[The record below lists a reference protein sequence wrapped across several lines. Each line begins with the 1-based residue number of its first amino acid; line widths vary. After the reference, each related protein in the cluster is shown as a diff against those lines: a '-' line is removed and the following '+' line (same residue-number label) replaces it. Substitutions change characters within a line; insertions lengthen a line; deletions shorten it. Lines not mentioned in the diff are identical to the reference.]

1 LKGYWY
7 VSPKILRLIG
17 IFFLVDAAIV
27 AVLNL
32 KRVANLGMPWLSLLF
47 MVIGLLFGVLARK
60 GSRN

>member
-1 LKGYWY
+1 

-32 KRVANLGMPWLSLLF
+32 KRVANLGLPWLPMLF
-47 MVIGLLFGVLARK
+47 MIVGLLFVVLARK